1 MIKRKKSLRQITTE
15 IKTLEKTTV
24 SNVIE
29 IGARLHDVQNNH
41 LEHGQYQQW
50 LADEF
55 SWSYRSALRYVRA
68 YLFYVDVEK
77 CQIGTFA
84 KLNLSVTALHLAADP
99 ATNEATRKKIVSAAL
114 KRRVTY
120 TAALNIRIKYQSSVD
135 DRIKYAPIAEEVD
148 PPIPPPIPPPGTFTD
163 DDNGRQ
169 LVSLL
174 LQRLDATLRDPEA
187 DLSKAVADI
196 GSDRL
201 GEIIEILK
209 RARDAY
215 NTSKTKNDITAKANA
230 AEARKNA
237 VDAVKEKVA
246 P

>member
-1 MIKRKKSLRQITTE
+1 MTKRKKSLRQITTE
-15 IKTLEKTTV
+15 IKAIEKTTV
-24 SNVIE
+24 GNVIE

-68 YLFYVDVEK
+68 FLFYVDVEK
-77 CQIGTFA
+77 RQIGTFK
-84 KLNLSVTALHLAADP
+84 KLNLSVTALHLAAAP
-99 ATNEATRKKIVSAAL
+99 STNKATRKKIVSTAS

-120 TAALNIRIKYQSSVD
+120 TAALNILIECQPGVD
-135 DRIKYAPIAEEVD
+135 DRIKYDPIAEEVD
-148 PPIPPPIPPPGTFTD
+148 PPSPPIPRPGTFMDD
-163 DDNGRQ
+163 DDNNSRQ

-187 DLSKAVADI
+187 DLSQAVADI

-215 NTSKTKNDITAKANA
+215 SASKAKNEIRAKADA
-230 AEARKNA
+230 AEARRNA
-237 VDAVKEKVA
+237 GAA
-246 P
+246 TRI